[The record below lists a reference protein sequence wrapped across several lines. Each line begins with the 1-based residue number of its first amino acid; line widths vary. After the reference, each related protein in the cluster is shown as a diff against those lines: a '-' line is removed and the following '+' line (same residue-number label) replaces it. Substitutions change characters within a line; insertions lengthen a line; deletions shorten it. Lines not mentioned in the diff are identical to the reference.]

1 MGLSFSVPKGVK
13 VPPSLMAM
21 YKCLENDKEIDF
33 KMPTKPHGD
42 LTRWANQGVSCL
54 TQFSQFNKANQTRTR
69 RKVGNHLQLP

>member
-42 LTRWANQGVSCL
+42 LTRWANQGVFMLNAIL
-54 TQFSQFNKANQTRTR
+54 TVQQGKSNS
-69 RKVGNHLQLP
+69 H